1 MLIHLSVGAL
11 ATPLYIGS
19 PTPHPT
25 VSYGCIQLVYLS
37 GGALPCILTSD
48 HLRRRRSFPPGAGT
62 WCNFREGPCHASLH
76 RHAHAT
82 WGRLIPDNQFVP
94 LLGKAPT
101 MLTYIGTSPLSQAV
115 SYWSTTWF
123 ISPVRPCHAYAT
135 SRGLLSTHHVVSH
148 EMGPCY
154 ASLHRQCARHI

>member
-1 MLIHLSVGAL
+1 
-11 ATPLYIGS
+11 
-19 PTPHPT
+19 
-25 VSYGCIQLVYLS
+25 
-37 GGALPCILTSD
+37 
-48 HLRRRRSFPPGAGT
+48 
-62 WCNFREGPCHASLH
+62 
-76 RHAHAT
+76 
-82 WGRLIPDNQFVP
+82 
-94 LLGKAPT
+94 

-154 ASLHRQCARHI
+154 ASLHRQCARHLQPSPTTQLVHLPGGPPATPPYVVKPKRPLAVSYQRTKLVYLPEGAPAMPS